1 MYYDV
6 AEKLLMQKA
15 REAILKHL
23 LGIPVSRSI
32 LIEEL
37 PQETVS
43 ARLSDYTLR
52 IHHEDGEPCILL
64 LEFKSRWEKHAGLQ
78 VLEYRV
84 RYKKRYNL
92 PILSYI
98 LLLTPSNAATDVYED
113 EEVRFS
119 YRLVKLY
126 EIDASRIME
135 ENLTTLM
142 PFVPLMKDGK
152 RYILEAEDRI
162 YQSEMNRIDKAD
174 MITCMAI
181 LSGLVSREI
190 PHEIIN
196 RRRDLMI
203 ESVAYDILKD
213 EGYRDGWEKG
223 LEKGIKKGIE
233 KGIEKG
239 FERSI
244 RKMLLKGFKPE
255 DISQILDVDID
266 RVLRLADVSAP
277 SVSE

>member
-6 AEKLLMQKA
+6 VEKVLVQKC
-15 REAILKHL
+15 REAILKHI
-23 LGIPVSRSI
+23 LGIPISKSL

-43 ARLSDYTLR
+43 ARLSDYTIR
-52 IHHEDGEPCILL
+52 IRHEDGEPAILL

-84 RYKKRYNL
+84 RYKQRYNV

-98 LLLTPSNAATDVYED
+98 LLLTPSKVATDVYED

-126 EIDASRIME
+126 EIDASQIMAQ
-135 ENLTTLM
+135 NLTCLM

-152 RYILEAEDRI
+152 RFILEAEDKI
-162 YQSEMNRIDKAD
+162 YQSDMNRNDKAD

-181 LSGLVSREI
+181 LSGLVSKDI
-190 PHEIIN
+190 PDEIIR
-196 RRRDLMI
+196 RRRDIMI
-203 ESVAYDILKD
+203 ESVAYDLLRD
-213 EGYRDGWEKG
+213 EGFRDGWVQG
-223 LEKGIKKGIE
+223 HE

-239 FERSI
+239 VERSI
-244 RKMLLKGFKPE
+244 RKMLLKGFQPE
-255 DISQILDVDID
+255 DIAQILDVDID
-266 RVLRLADVSAP
+266 TVRRMADGTP
-277 SVSE
+277 SSSS